1 MTSREAQ
8 QAAFNKWYDS
18 IYKGIAYTLKDD
30 MESAWQAGR
39 EALLAEIKAEPL
51 VRVIAVGQCEFP
63 HLEWLSADHSLRYTP
78 MYLLYRLP
86 EGEQR

>member
-30 MESAWQAGR
+30 MEAAWQAGR
-39 EALLAEIKAEPL
+39 EALLAEIKARKPVAVAEELRSDGVYFL
-51 VRVIAVGQCEFP
+51 VGYGG
-63 HLEWLSADHSLRYTP
+63 LSDEDTP
-78 MYLLYRLP
+78 CHLYRLP
-86 EGEQR
+86 EGEQ